1 MRLPSEDTCLAEDEV
16 PIVALGGKGKEKDAP
31 AIPSSWEEI
40 AALLKAVPCFT
51 AP

>member
-1 MRLPSEDTCLAEDEV
+1 MRPPSENTCLVEDEV
-16 PIVALGGKGKEKDAP
+16 PIVALGGKGKEKNSP
-31 AIPSSWEEI
+31 AIPSSWEET